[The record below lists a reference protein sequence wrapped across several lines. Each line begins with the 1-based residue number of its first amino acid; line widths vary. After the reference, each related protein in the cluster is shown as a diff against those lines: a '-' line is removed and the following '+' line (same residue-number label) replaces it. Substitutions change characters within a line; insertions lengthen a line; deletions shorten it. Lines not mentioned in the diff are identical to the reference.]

1 MTETPRAQPDDLV
14 FNYASIG
21 RRFVAM
27 LLDGGMAGLVAFLL
41 NAAVPVGGALLVLVL
56 YAPIFESSELRATLG
71 KYWMGVQVVDLSGG
85 RITFRAALIRTF
97 MRLVSGMLLFAGH
110 LLAFFTERRQAL
122 HDLVS
127 DTVVI
132 YGRSERAPV
141 DAWVDQLKAV
151 FRGVTMSSPEPAGS
165 ARLVEL
171 ERLHALRVQ
180 GALTE
185 EEFQREKARLLAES

>member
-1 MTETPRAQPDDLV
+1 MTGTPRAQPDDLV

-27 LLDGGMAGLVAFLL
+27 LLDWGMAGLAAFVL
-41 NAAVPVGGALLVLVL
+41 NAAVPIGGALLVLVL

-71 KYWMGVQVVDLSGG
+71 KYWMGVQVADLSGG

-97 MRLVSGMLLFAGH
+97 MRLVSGMLLFMGH

-127 DTVVI
+127 DTIVV
-132 YGRSERAPV
+132 YGRAERAPV

-151 FRGVTMSSPEPAGS
+151 FRGVMAS
-165 ARLVEL
+165 APDPVGTTRLTEL
-171 ERLHALRVQ
+171 ERLHALRMQ

-185 EEFQREKARLLAES
+185 EEFQREKARLLGEG